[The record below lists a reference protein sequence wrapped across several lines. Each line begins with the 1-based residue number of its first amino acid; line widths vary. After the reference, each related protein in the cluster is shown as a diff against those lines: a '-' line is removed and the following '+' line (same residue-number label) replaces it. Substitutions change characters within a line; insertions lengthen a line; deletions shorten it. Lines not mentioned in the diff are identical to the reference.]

1 MALPDLN
8 EFCIKLF
15 PGGQLC
21 VTFPGGATL
30 CAVFPDAK
38 VPALDELTNA
48 LLGNINSALAPL
60 APLFDLIDLLV
71 AIINCVKAVEKC
83 LGPPP
88 DPTELVKCF
97 PNLAKAL
104 AKVLKLIPQ
113 LSIPVLIGGILDVII
128 VNLQGLR
135 AQILTIINKQLRI
148 IRAQTRA
155 VALGSVQ
162 LMTSVDC
169 ATDDL
174 TAFLNNL
181 NANSAPLGRLINLLN
196 AFLDL
201 CGLPHLPTVND
212 LGADAAAALAPLD
225 DAIKALQLVRKG
237 FP

>member
-1 MALPDLN
+1 M
-8 EFCIKLF
+8 
-15 PGGQLC
+15 Q
-21 VTFPGGATL
+21 FPGGAEL
-30 CAVFPDAK
+30 CAQFPDAK
-38 VPALDELTNA
+38 VPAFDELTNA
-48 LLGNINSALAPL
+48 LLGNINAALAPL

-71 AIINCVKAVEKC
+71 AIINCIKAVEKC

-135 AQILTIINKQLRI
+135 AQLLTIINKQLRI
-148 IRAQTRA
+148 LRAQTRA
-155 VALGSVQ
+155 LALGSVQ
-162 LMTSVDC
+162 LQTAVDC

-174 TAFLNNL
+174 DAFLNNL

-212 LGADAAAALAPLD
+212 LGNDAKAGLAPLD
-225 DAIKALQLVRKG
+225 DTILALQLVRKG